1 MSFKQAL
8 ETKDFVI
15 TAEVGPPKGTDVSRM
30 IEHAKGLKGLVDAL
44 NVTDNQSAVMRLCP
58 LTASKILI
66 DHGIE
71 PVYQTTCRD
80 RNRLA
85 LQSDL
90 LGAAAFGVKNVLALT
105 GDHVSAG
112 DHKDAKPVFDLESV
126 HLLEV
131 IDKLN
136 KGKDMAGNDLRGK
149 TDFYPGAV
157 VTPEAEPLEPQMW
170 KFEKKVAAGAKFFQT
185 QAVYNMNRFEDF
197 MKTASKYNVKIL
209 IGVLLLKSAGMAKF
223 LNKFVPGITV
233 PDELIDKLSNSENPG
248 KTGIEIAVQTIK
260 NAKGLC
266 SGAHIMA
273 IGAEEKVPEIISAAD
288 IV

>member
-1 MSFKQAL
+1 MNFKESL

-15 TAEVGPPKGTDVSRM
+15 TAEVGPPKGTDITQM
-30 IEHAKGLKGLVDAL
+30 NHHIEALKGHIDAL

-58 LTASKILI
+58 LIASKILI

-71 PVYQTTCRD
+71 PIYQTTCRD

-90 LGAAAFGVKNVLALT
+90 LGAAVLGVKNVLSLT

-131 IDKLN
+131 IELLN
-136 KGKDMAGNDLRGK
+136 NGKDMAGLELQGS

-157 VTPEAEPLEPQMW
+157 VTPEAEPLGPQMW

-185 QAVYNMNRFEDF
+185 QAVYNMNRFEEF
-197 MKTASKYNVKIL
+197 MAQASKHNVKIL

-233 PDELIDKLSNSENPG
+233 PDELIDKLANSENPG
-248 KTGIEIAVQTIK
+248 KTGIEIAAQTIK
-260 NAKGLC
+260 SAQGLC
-266 SGAHIMA
+266 DGAHIMA
-273 IGAEEKVPEIISAAD
+273 IGAEEKVPEIIAAAGL
-288 IV
+288 